1 VTLTE
6 ASANMGDSK
15 QTVTSLERVQSP
27 GEEIANSV
35 SAGVGLIGAIAG
47 IPLLLAFRKP
57 TGQQLACCRC
67 VGLRC
72 DDPLA
77 LSRVHDLSRAAAKQ
91 SKAALS
97 VTRSYGNLS
106 SDCRNLHAVR
116 WCLCVPRVFRTERV
130 NLKMPVIAQSFAIS
144 ESNRNST
151 KRV

>member
-1 VTLTE
+1 MHKRVTRE
-6 ASANMGDSK
+6 
-15 QTVTSLERVQSP
+15 QRVQSP

-91 SKAALS
+91 NKAALS
-97 VTRSYGNLS
+97 VARSYGNLS
-106 SDCRNLHAVR
+106 SDRRNLHAVHSR
-116 WCLCVPRVFRTERV
+116 GASRCRGLDAICRGLELGKAPLLARLIRARVSLIFSAFSHTVVDALR
-130 NLKMPVIAQSFAIS
+130 
-144 ESNRNST
+144 
-151 KRV
+151 

>member
-1 VTLTE
+1 V
-6 ASANMGDSK
+6 
-15 QTVTSLERVQSP
+15 ERVQSP

-77 LSRVHDLSRAAAKQ
+77 LSRVHDLSRAAVKQ

-97 VTRSYGNLS
+97 VTRSYGNLLLYLKAIGTLRREYER
-106 SDCRNLHAVR
+106 D
-116 WCLCVPRVFRTERV
+116 FRAKCKIGYDRMLRRTARDAR
-130 NLKMPVIAQSFAIS
+130 L
-144 ESNRNST
+144 R
-151 KRV
+151 RG